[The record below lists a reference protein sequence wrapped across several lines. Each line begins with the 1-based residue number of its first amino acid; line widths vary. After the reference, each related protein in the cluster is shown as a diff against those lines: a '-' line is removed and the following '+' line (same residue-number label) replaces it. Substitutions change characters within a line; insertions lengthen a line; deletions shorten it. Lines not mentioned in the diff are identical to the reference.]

1 MDPPLPGVWEAL
13 RPLHGLSTRDLPRLV
28 HQRAAAV
35 GLPCLAPAG
44 TWSCSAVD
52 DGSARLRSPSYAGP
66 IAGPFLSA
74 PSERPTQRAAV
85 DDARPAAGPR
95 TPLGASAGGQVL
107 FYVYFG
113 LGLTLSLK
121 LYYPFFLIIIIRR
134 TARDGQSELLLRRG
148 PV

>member
-44 TWSCSAVD
+44 TWRYSVVD
-52 DGSARLRSPSYAGP
+52 DGSARLRSPSLAGP
-66 IAGPFLSA
+66 IAAPHRSA
-74 PSERPTQRAAV
+74 PSERAAV

-95 TPLGASAGGQVL
+95 TPLGASAGGQVW

-121 LYYPFFLIIIIRR
+121 LY
-134 TARDGQSELLLRRG
+134 
-148 PV
+148 